1 VDEWQVE
8 MQEIGR
14 NIGRLRAAEGDPV
27 IIAELEAELRI
38 LEALYATAWD
48 VFEEG
53 QLDLVVRESFA
64 RLEMGSWTFENV
76 YSYVYER
83 AIELETGTRELSSL
97 VPEVDY
103 LELIRESA

>member
-1 VDEWQVE
+1 MDEWQVE

-14 NIGRLRAAEGDPV
+14 NIGRLRAADGDPV
-27 IIAELEAELRI
+27 IIGELEAELRI

-53 QLDLVVRESFA
+53 QLDLVARAAFA
-64 RLEMGSWTFENV
+64 RLQMGDWTFASV

-83 AIELETGTRELSSL
+83 AIEMETGARELSSL